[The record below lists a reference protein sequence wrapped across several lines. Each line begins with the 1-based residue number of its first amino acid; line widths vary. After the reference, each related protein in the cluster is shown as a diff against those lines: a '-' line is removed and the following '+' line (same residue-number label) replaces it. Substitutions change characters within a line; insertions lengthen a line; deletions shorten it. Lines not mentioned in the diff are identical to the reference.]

1 MERLKITSS
10 RHVERHAPQIPAGK
24 KKIKVE
30 LNTTLII
37 VNLEV
42 LMYTIHHSLFH
53 SVHGY
58 STLQLGLFITDRV
71 LLTSFVAVDLNLS
84 LQFFHGHEVFFPDRT
99 LFNI

>member
-1 MERLKITSS
+1 MERLKIISS

-30 LNTTLII
+30 LNMTLII
-37 VNLEV
+37 PPRSSLVY
-42 LMYTIHHSLFH
+42 YTSLFYT
-53 SVHGY
+53 VHRY
-58 STLQLGLFITDRV
+58 SSLQLGLFITDRV

>member
-1 MERLKITSS
+1 MLLKFLQ
-10 RHVERHAPQIPAGK
+10 A

-30 LNTTLII
+30 LNMTLII
-37 VNLEV
+37 PPRSSLVY
-42 LMYTIHHSLFH
+42 YTSLFIIRYF
-53 SVHGY
+53 S
-58 STLQLGLFITDRV
+58 LQLGLFITDRV

>member
-1 MERLKITSS
+1 MLLKFLQ
-10 RHVERHAPQIPAGK
+10 A
-24 KKIKVE
+24 KKIKFE
-30 LNTTLII
+30 LNMTLIL
-37 VNLEV
+37 VHLEV
-42 LMYTIHHSLFH
+42 LMYTIHHSLFY

>member
-10 RHVERHAPQIPAGK
+10 RHVKRHAPQIPASKK

-30 LNTTLII
+30 LNMTLII
-37 VNLEV
+37 PPRSSLVY
-42 LMYTIHHSLFH
+42 YTSLFIIIRYF
-53 SVHGY
+53 S
-58 STLQLGLFITDRV
+58 LQLGLFITDTV

>member
-10 RHVERHAPQIPAGK
+10 RHVKRHAPQIPASKK

-30 LNTTLII
+30 LNMTLII
-37 VNLEV
+37 PPRSSHVY
-42 LMYTIHHSLFH
+42 YTSLFIIIRYF
-53 SVHGY
+53 S
-58 STLQLGLFITDRV
+58 LQLGLFITDRV